1 MSNQVPETYKVPE
14 AYKDEV
20 ASIRTLGQ
28 KVNDVTV
35 RLRCIG
41 EQLNLSPSAEG
52 MASETYLD
60 EIISQI
66 EECRSWVQVISVELD
81 KL

>member
-1 MSNQVPETYKVPE
+1 MSGQTPE

-28 KVNDVTV
+28 KVKDVTV
-35 RLRCIG
+35 RLRGIG
-41 EQLNLSPSAEG
+41 EQLNLSPSADA
-52 MASETYLD
+52 MSNETYLD
-60 EIISQI
+60 EIISLV
-66 EECRSWVQVISVELD
+66 EECRSWVQVIHVELD